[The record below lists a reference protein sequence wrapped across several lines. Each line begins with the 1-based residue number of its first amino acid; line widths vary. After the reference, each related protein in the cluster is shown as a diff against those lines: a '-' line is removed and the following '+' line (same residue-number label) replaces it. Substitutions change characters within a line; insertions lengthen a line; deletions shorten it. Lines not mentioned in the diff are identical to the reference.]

1 MIVSPLA
8 ASDTEEV
15 VKLARINWAES
26 RFHWLPFDEDKICA
40 NLGRMIEAPATS
52 NLAIVARNHSGK
64 LVGYLA
70 GSIEEYFFCRARIA
84 SSVFLFVDPA
94 ERGGLTAVK
103 LVLAFRK
110 WALNREAVELYI
122 GVAGGVLMERTG
134 QFLQRLGLRPTGGNY
149 SLWLRGPEATKPGG
163 RTAGPGG
170 FLRQAP

>member
-1 MIVSPLA
+1 MVISPLA

-26 RFHWLPFDEDKICA
+26 RFQWLPFDETKIRA
-40 NLGRMIEAPATS
+40 NLARMIEAPATS
-52 NLAIVARNHSGK
+52 NCAIVARNNTGR

-94 ERGGLTAVK
+94 ERGGRAALR
-103 LVLAFRK
+103 LVLAFRQ
-110 WALNREAVELYI
+110 WAINRDAVEMYI

-134 QFLQRLGLRPTGGNY
+134 RFLQRLGLRLTGGNY
-149 SLWLRGPEATKPGG
+149 SLWLKGPEAGQA
-163 RTAGPGG
+163 RTGPGG
-170 FLRQAP
+170 YLRQPL